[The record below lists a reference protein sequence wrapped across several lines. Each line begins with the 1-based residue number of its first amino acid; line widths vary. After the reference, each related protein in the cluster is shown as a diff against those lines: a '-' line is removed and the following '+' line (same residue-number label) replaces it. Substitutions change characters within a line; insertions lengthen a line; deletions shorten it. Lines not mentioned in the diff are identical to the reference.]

1 MLPNKILSNSPK
13 HKLSSISV
21 VCIGLALALGGCSS
35 GLGGILGG
43 TDSKAKASALSPDMG
58 KSDDQAVAGLYND
71 GLSDLNG
78 GQYHKAVKKFAELER
93 LHPYS
98 KWATKAL
105 LMQGFANYQNNE
117 YADAINACQRFI
129 SLHPGHQD
137 IPYAYYLVA
146 LSQYEQIQDI
156 TRDQSQTQT
165 ALDSLDEVSRRFPDS
180 KYAADA
186 KQKALLARDHLA
198 GKEMEVGRYY
208 MNHGS
213 YLAGI
218 NRFKKVVTDYQTS
231 SQTPEALYRL
241 SEGYM
246 ALGIVSEAQT
256 AAAVLG
262 QNFPHSQWYK
272 DAYTL
277 VSSDG
282 KAPVENKTSWISRA
296 FNIL

>member
-1 MLPNKILSNSPK
+1 MLLRVS
-13 HKLSSISV
+13 KLV
-21 VCIGLALALGGCSS
+21 QNGVMLTALALVLPACSS
-35 GLGGILGG
+35 GSIL
-43 TDSKAKASALSPDMG
+43 DDVFNKDAKFENGKALSPDLG
-58 KSDDQAVAGLYND
+58 KSDDQQVAGLYNE
-71 GLSDLNG
+71 GLNRLNNG
-78 GQYHKAVKKFAELER
+78 SYSAAGKKFAEVER

-105 LMQGFANYQNNE
+105 LMQSFAFYQDNQ
-117 YADAINACQRFI
+117 YSDAINASQRFI
-129 SLHPGHQD
+129 SLHPGHVD
-137 IPYAYYLVA
+137 TPYAYYLVA
-146 LSQYEQIQDI
+146 ISQYEQIADVQH
-156 TRDQSQTQT
+156 DQSQTQS
-165 ALDSLDEVSRRFPDS
+165 ALDALDEVSRRFPDS

-208 MNHGS
+208 VKHGS

-241 SEGYM
+241 SESYM

-262 QNFPHSQWYK
+262 HNFPRSQWYK
-272 DAYTL
+272 DAYSL

-282 KAPVENKTSWISRA
+282 RAPVANQDSWLSKV
-296 FNIL
+296 FNL